1 MIKVDDQIYLD
12 VIDRSSVVKIYEWK
26 NDLELSSLT
35 NASPIPVTL
44 QEVETWIE
52 KTNSDKNQLVMGIF
66 YFEKELI
73 GIVRLMYIDWINRS
87 TELGIY
93 IAQKNFRG
101 RGIGKKVTKSILN
114 YAFSYLNL
122 NKVYLKVAENNLP
135 AYKCYESVGFIK
147 CGVLKNHFWIHN
159 NYVNAVIMEIFR
171 TEFTN

>member
-66 YFEKELI
+66 YFEK
-73 GIVRLMYIDWINRS
+73 RINRNCKINVYRLDQSEYRTRYIHS
-87 TELGIY
+87 TEELS
-93 IAQKNFRG
+93 R
-101 RGIGKKVTKSILN
+101 
-114 YAFSYLNL
+114 
-122 NKVYLKVAENNLP
+122 
-135 AYKCYESVGFIK
+135 
-147 CGVLKNHFWIHN
+147 
-159 NYVNAVIMEIFR
+159 
-171 TEFTN
+171 